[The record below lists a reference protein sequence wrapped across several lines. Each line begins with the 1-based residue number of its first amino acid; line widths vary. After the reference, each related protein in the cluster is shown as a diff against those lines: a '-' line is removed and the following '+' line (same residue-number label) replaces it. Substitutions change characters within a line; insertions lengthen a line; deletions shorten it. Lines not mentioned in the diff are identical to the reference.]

1 MNKTP
6 IWKRNLHVSA
16 VSVFLAG
23 IAFSEVTPFLS
34 LYIDSLGKFSHQQ
47 LSFWSGAIFSV
58 VFIVAALI
66 SPMWGRL
73 ADKKGRKP
81 MILRASLGMSIV
93 FALMGLAQNVWQLLF
108 LRGMQGVFAGFISNS
123 NALIAAETPKH
134 KSGRALGIM
143 SSCAT
148 GGQLLGPFVGGA
160 LSQAFSYRMTFF
172 ITGFLLFTCFVLSI
186 FFIHETDFVP
196 VTGEKRGSFADTIK
210 QFRSGQ
216 MIIGLLLT
224 TLIIQAAN
232 MSINPIVSLYVRSLM
247 GGHGKVVFI
256 SGIIAAL
263 PGIATVS
270 AASYF
275 GGLGDRIGTHKIILG
290 GLLGSI
296 ILFFLTAFVQN
307 TLELGICRFLIGFT
321 DACLFPQVQSM
332 LSKNSPHALT
342 SRVFSWNQS
351 AMYIGNIVGP
361 MIGSTVSA
369 HMGYSAVFLVTSGI
383 VLLNLLLYRTN
394 ILKNLPETK

>member
-123 NALIAAETPKH
+123 NA
-134 KSGRALGIM
+134 
-143 SSCAT
+143 
-148 GGQLLGPFVGGA
+148 
-160 LSQAFSYRMTFF
+160 
-172 ITGFLLFTCFVLSI
+172 
-186 FFIHETDFVP
+186 
-196 VTGEKRGSFADTIK
+196 
-210 QFRSGQ
+210 
-216 MIIGLLLT
+216 
-224 TLIIQAAN
+224 
-232 MSINPIVSLYVRSLM
+232 
-247 GGHGKVVFI
+247 
-256 SGIIAAL
+256 
-263 PGIATVS
+263 
-270 AASYF
+270 
-275 GGLGDRIGTHKIILG
+275 
-290 GLLGSI
+290 
-296 ILFFLTAFVQN
+296 
-307 TLELGICRFLIGFT
+307 
-321 DACLFPQVQSM
+321 
-332 LSKNSPHALT
+332 
-342 SRVFSWNQS
+342 
-351 AMYIGNIVGP
+351 
-361 MIGSTVSA
+361 
-369 HMGYSAVFLVTSGI
+369 
-383 VLLNLLLYRTN
+383 
-394 ILKNLPETK
+394 